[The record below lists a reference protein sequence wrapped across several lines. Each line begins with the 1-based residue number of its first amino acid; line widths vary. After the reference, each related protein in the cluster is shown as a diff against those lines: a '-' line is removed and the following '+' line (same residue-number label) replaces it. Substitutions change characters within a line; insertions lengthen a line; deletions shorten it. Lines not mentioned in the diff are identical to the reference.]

1 MPAAPPRT
9 FPADDLPALLAG
21 TVILAAALLVL
32 GVYLARRRTRQ
43 GSTLDFAAV
52 CFLYGARLIV
62 GTTLAEAV
70 VGPERA
76 RDLETA
82 ITYLINI
89 PFVLFVEDM
98 FVRGWRGTI
107 RVLRIGWVVFA
118 AVALGGWAAGLDRL
132 WAMPLNNVFVIA
144 AVTLLLAHLF
154 GRTELPNPERRVMR
168 GAVIVFALFAVAENL
183 RGLGLLPVPAGAEFV
198 GFLALLGG
206 LAWIVARRVF
216 ENERRLAALD
226 SELATARR
234 IQASILPRGVPTVPR
249 IEAAV
254 RYVPAAAVAGD
265 FYDFLAVED
274 GRLGAL
280 LADVSGH
287 GVPAALVASMVKV
300 GASAEAVHARDP
312 ARVLGGLNRLFC
324 ASLDGAYVTAAC
336 VYLDRADG
344 RLAYASAGHPPGL
357 LWRAAAGR
365 LERLDRNG
373 LLLGFAP
380 EAAYETVEVPLAE
393 GDRLLLYT
401 DGLVEAANAA
411 DEPFDEERLRT
422 FVAENARLPAPALAD
437 ALLGCVRAWT
447 GRPGFEDDVT
457 LLVLDAC

>member
-254 RYVPAAAVAGD
+254 RYVPAAAVA
-265 FYDFLAVED
+265 
-274 GRLGAL
+274 
-280 LADVSGH
+280 
-287 GVPAALVASMVKV
+287 SMVKV